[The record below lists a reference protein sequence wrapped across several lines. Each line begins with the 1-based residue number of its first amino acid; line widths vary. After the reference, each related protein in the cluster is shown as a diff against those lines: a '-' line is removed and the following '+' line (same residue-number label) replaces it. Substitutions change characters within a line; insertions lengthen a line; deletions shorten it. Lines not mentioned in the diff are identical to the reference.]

1 MHGIQGHNISKDLHM
16 EHLNRVSKDCGL
28 RANKTD
34 AAITRVGT
42 IAPVI
47 SKFDQDNG
55 VKETSGKHKKSS
67 KRQEFNIR

>member
-1 MHGIQGHNISKDLHM
+1 MCMVYKVTIFLKTYTW
-16 EHLNRVSKDCGL
+16 SKDCGL

-47 SKFDQDNG
+47 TKFDQDNG
-55 VKETSGKHKKSS
+55 AKETSGKHKKSS
-67 KRQEFNIR
+67 KRQKFNIR